1 MAAFDCSEL
10 FGVQMFKWQTAAIK
24 LIVAKFCHMRTG
36 IIWIQKLPFPFLKAN
51 KNNWVSWCYEACFT
65 MIASRQKRAPYT
77 LLLNFM
83 TSEQT
88 TNKQTKTKNQENS
101 KQIQQTCLPCF
112 TPSQTCKTAF
122 EKCSGKKLKAQTG
135 LLMSRQTLLFSPVA
149 DTGLSSVLRLT
160 PQSAKPPP
168 PPPSHG
174 PQ

>member
-1 MAAFDCSEL
+1 MAAFDWPEL

-24 LIVAKFCHMRTG
+24 LIVTKFCHMRTG

-88 TNKQTKTKNQENS
+88 TNKQTNKQTKTKNQENS

-112 TPSQTCKTAF
+112 TPSQTCKTCKQLLLKNAQ
-122 EKCSGKKLKAQTG
+122 EKNSKLKLVSWWADRHFSFLPSQTPDY
-135 LLMSRQTLLFSPVA
+135 QVFCA
-149 DTGLSSVLRLT
+149 
-160 PQSAKPPP
+160 
-168 PPPSHG
+168 
-174 PQ
+174 